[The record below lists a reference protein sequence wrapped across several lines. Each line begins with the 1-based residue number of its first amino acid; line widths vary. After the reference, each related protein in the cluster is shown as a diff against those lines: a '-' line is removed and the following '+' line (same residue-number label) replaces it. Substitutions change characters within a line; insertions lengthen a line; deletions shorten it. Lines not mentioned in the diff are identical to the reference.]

1 MLSGGDTMAENR
13 SREKRIRARVSY
25 REYVEL
31 ADLLRSEPTLKQVAE
46 WFYRKLDMRHAYG
59 SETHSYYAYESLKQF
74 VKDYNGKIRVKV
86 ITTSKQAKNSLKT
99 IVSMWFPEG
108 IKCPECNWEVETLYS
123 FSNVSE
129 DSLCANCFIEM
140 IMANGMKII

>member
-1 MLSGGDTMAENR
+1 MAENR
-13 SREKRIRARVSY
+13 SCEKRIRARVSY

-31 ADLLRSEPTLKQVAE
+31 AELLKTEPTLKQVVE
-46 WFYRKLDMRHAYG
+46 WFYRKLDKRHAYG
-59 SETHSYYAYESLKQF
+59 SETNAFYAYESLEQF
-74 VKDYNGKIRVKV
+74 IKDYNGKAKVKLA
-86 ITTSKQAKNSLKT
+86 IIQDSIYKRPKT

-140 IMANGMKII
+140 IMANGMKVL